1 MGLLVRSFSDNNLTV
16 HFFKIKLKYDFKDI
30 IVFLFSLNTHTK
42 LLTWGWKGRTTNVM
56 GRFVNETIMY
66 GIPCISQISRG

>member
-1 MGLLVRSFSDNNLTV
+1 M
-16 HFFKIKLKYDFKDI
+16 DI
-30 IVFLFSLNTHTK
+30 IVFLFSPNTRTK

-66 GIPCISQISRG
+66 GIPCISQISHG